1 MSKYLSKANEKIN
14 RENIEINND
23 GINVNNLNEMIYYLF
38 AITLITFMLF
48 LTEFLISKKIKT
60 KKIINNIK
68 LNINKIW
75 RLFSFR
81 LIKLLPINVKK
92 VKKPNDSVKIKII
105 IINKFLFNK
114 ANII

>member
-1 MSKYLSKANEKIN
+1 MSKYFSKAKEKIK
-14 RENIEINND
+14 RENIEINNY
-23 GINVNNLNEMIYYLF
+23 GIKVNNPNEIIYFLF
-38 AITLITFMLF
+38 AIAPFTFILF
-48 LTEFLISKKIKT
+48 LSELLISKKIKT

-75 RLFSFR
+75 RLLSLR
-81 LIKLLPINVKK
+81 LIKLFPINVKK
-92 VKKPNDSVKIKII
+92 VIKPKDSVKIKII